1 MRIKM
6 NDVLQKNINLPIPV
20 IGAVRKLGQ
29 DMGDARRRR
38 RITMALMAE
47 RAGIAVNTLAKIEK
61 GDPGASMAAYA
72 SVLFVLGLTEG
83 LRDLADAARD
93 STGRMLEEE
102 NLPQRVRYPR
112 KD

>member
-1 MRIKM
+1 M
-6 NDVLQKNINLPIPV
+6 NDTVKKNISLPIPV

-29 DMGDARRRR
+29 DMADARRRR

-83 LRDLADAARD
+83 LRDLADASKD
-93 STGRMLEEE
+93 LTGRMLEEE
-102 NLPQRVRYPR
+102 NLPQRVRCPR
-112 KD
+112 GD